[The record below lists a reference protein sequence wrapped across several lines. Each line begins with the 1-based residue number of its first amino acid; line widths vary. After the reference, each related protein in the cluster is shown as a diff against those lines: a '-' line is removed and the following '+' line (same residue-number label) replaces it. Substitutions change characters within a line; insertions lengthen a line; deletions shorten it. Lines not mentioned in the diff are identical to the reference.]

1 MENPIFAKIFAM
13 AWNAKPYATI
23 KAEVLS
29 ALEHNRNYRQEAV
42 LGLPAS
48 YLDPEVFPPDAAF
61 LDDAPFARVFMENP
75 NHIGC
80 HTLHESESAF
90 SGTHALERDLI
101 RICAEEIMG
110 APAGGYDGY
119 VASGGTEANLQAAWI
134 YRNYFMEHF
143 HSSSQQVGILYSE
156 DSHYSFY
163 KAANVLQITPIQV
176 AVDAETRQMTTESY
190 ANAIRLAQAE
200 GVRHIIAIFNMGTT
214 MFGSVDDID
223 RLLPLLKSSGMP
235 YKVHVDGAFG
245 GFVYPFSAPGNA
257 LTFSNAEVGS
267 ITIDAH
273 KMLQAPYGTGIFLAR
288 KGWMNYAHTDHASYV
303 QGGDSTLCGS
313 RSGANLVAAW
323 MILQQYGRT
332 GWAQKIQTLLDR
344 TSRICAA
351 LDAHHI
357 AYFRHPAMN
366 LITIQA
372 SAFPASLAAA
382 FMLVPDVHD
391 HASWYK
397 IVVMDHVT
405 EARVDEFLQAL
416 EAALVGP

>member
-1 MENPIFAKIFAM
+1 M
-13 AWNAKPYATI
+13 AWIAKSHATV

-29 ALEHNRNYRQEAV
+29 ALEHNRNYRQHAV

-110 APAGGYDGY
+110 APEAGYDGY

-214 MFGSVDDID
+214 MFGSVDDIEH
-223 RLLPLLKSSGMP
+223 LLPLLKSSGMP

-257 LTFSNAEVGS
+257 LTFNNPEVGS

-332 GWAQKIQTLLDR
+332 GWEQKIQTLLDR
-344 TSRICAA
+344 TDRICKA
-351 LDAHHI
+351 LDAHQI
-357 AYFRHPAMN
+357 AYFRNPTMN
-366 LITIQA
+366 LITIKA
-372 SAFPASLAAA
+372 SDMPAALAEA

-391 HASWYK
+391 KASWYK

-405 EARVDEFLQAL
+405 EARVNEFLEAL
-416 EAALVGP
+416 DTALAV

>member
-1 MENPIFAKIFAM
+1 M
-13 AWNAKPYATI
+13 AWDAKPYAVI

-29 ALEHNRNYRQEAV
+29 ALEHNRNYRQVAV
-42 LGLPAS
+42 FGFPAS

-80 HTLHESESAF
+80 HTMHTSESAF
-90 SGTHALERDLI
+90 AGTHALERDLI

-110 APAGGYDGY
+110 AAAGAYDGY

-176 AVDAETRQMTTESY
+176 AVDSETRQMTAEHY

-214 MFGSVDDID
+214 MFGSVDEMDQLI
-223 RLLPLLKSSGMP
+223 PLLKSSGMP

-245 GFVYPFSAPGNA
+245 GFVYPISTPGNP
-257 LTFSNAEVGS
+257 LTFSNPEVGS

-288 KGWMNYAHTDHASYV
+288 KGLMAYSHTDHASYV
-303 QGGDSTLCGS
+303 EGGDSTLCGS

-323 MILQQYGRT
+323 MILQQYGRV
-332 GWAQKIQTLLDR
+332 GWEQKIQLLLDR
-344 TSRICAA
+344 TTRICRA
-351 LDAHHI
+351 LDVHQI
-357 AYFRHPAMN
+357 AYYRNPAMN
-366 LITIQA
+366 LITIKA
-372 SAFPASLAAA
+372 TAMPAALAEA

-391 HASWYK
+391 HAQWYK
-397 IVVMDHVT
+397 IVVMEHVT
-405 EARVDEFLQAL
+405 EARVDEFLEAL
-416 EAALVGP
+416 DAALAV

>member
-1 MENPIFAKIFAM
+1 M

-29 ALEHNRNYRQEAV
+29 ALEHNHNYRQHAV

-48 YLDPEVFPPDAAF
+48 YLDPEVFPPDAPF

-80 HTLHESESAF
+80 HTLHASESAF

-110 APAGGYDGY
+110 APEAGYDGY

-143 HSSSQQVGILYSE
+143 HSSSHQVGILYSE

-223 RLLPLLKSSGMP
+223 RLIPLLKSSGMP

-245 GFVYPFSAPGNA
+245 GFVYPFSSPGNA
-257 LTFSNAEVGS
+257 LTFHNPEVGS

-288 KGWMNYAHTDHASYV
+288 KGWMNYTHTDHASYV

-323 MILQQYGRT
+323 MILQQYGRI
-332 GWAQKIQTLLDR
+332 GWEQKIQTLLDR
-344 TSRICAA
+344 TNRICAT
-351 LDAHHI
+351 LDLHEI
-357 AYFRHPAMN
+357 TYYRNPAMN

-372 SAFPASLAAA
+372 SALPVELADA

-405 EARVDEFLQAL
+405 DARVDEFLTAL
-416 EAALVGP
+416 EAALAI